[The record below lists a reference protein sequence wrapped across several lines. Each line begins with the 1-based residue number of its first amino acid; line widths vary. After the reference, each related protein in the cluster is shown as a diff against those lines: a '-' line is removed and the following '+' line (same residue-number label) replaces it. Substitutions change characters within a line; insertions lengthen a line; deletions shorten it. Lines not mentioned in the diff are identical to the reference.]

1 MAKERL
7 YIIAD
12 RNGAEQG
19 PFDQETLCRMAESGR
34 IDLTFQVRS
43 TLLTQWDA
51 VANVS
56 FLKPYFQK
64 QLEAIAAAQERG
76 LWKWL
81 RRRATLRLEEKRL
94 KAGTLGQTRS
104 ETAERA
110 DLLLRTVTVLTDLLI
125 VALLL
130 VAVLLGCSMLLR
142 LNMLSAASFSRFYI
156 VGAWAII
163 MIYHVI
169 LPVNR
174 RQTLGEQFW
183 GVCLVRSN
191 GREVYYLR
199 RLVYLFLTLC
209 FGLFTPF
216 HMRLSL
222 LKRSWQELLT
232 GSKMMTV
239 KKLRKKKAA

>member
-7 YIIAD
+7 YILSD
-12 RNGAEQG
+12 RNGTQQG

-43 TLLTQWDA
+43 TLMTQWDP
-51 VANVS
+51 VTEVS

-64 QLEAIAAAQERG
+64 QLEEIAAARERG

-81 RRRATLRLEEKRL
+81 RRRVALRLEEKRL

-110 DLLLRTVTVLTDLLI
+110 DLLLRTVTVVTDLLI
-125 VALLL
+125 LALLL
-130 VAVLLGCSMLLR
+130 IAALLGCSMLLR
-142 LNMLSAASFSRFYI
+142 LKMLSAGGFSRFYI
-156 VGAWAII
+156 VGAWAITL
-163 MIYHVI
+163 IYFVI

-183 GVCLVRSN
+183 GICLIRSD
-191 GREVYYLR
+191 GSEIYYLR
-199 RLVYLFLTLC
+199 RLIYLLLTLC

-216 HMRLSL
+216 HMQLNL

-239 KKLRKKKAA
+239 KKLRKKKTA